1 MSQSNTSVG
10 DLTESTH
17 VLSSGLI
24 KRKHLDQI
32 IASGGVGFLCG
43 YFIKNNG
50 DTLHYPLQ
58 DCTISITPDEIRK
71 TPKRIMVASGEKKLH
86 AVKAALMGGH
96 ATHVVLDE
104 NLILELL
111 KK

>member
-1 MSQSNTSVG
+1 M
-10 DLTESTH
+10 
-17 VLSSGLI
+17 
-24 KRKHLDQI
+24 
-32 IASGGVGFLCG
+32 IA
-43 YFIKNNG
+43 
-50 DTLHYPLQ
+50 
-58 DCTISITPDEIRK
+58 IRK

-111 KK
+111 KT